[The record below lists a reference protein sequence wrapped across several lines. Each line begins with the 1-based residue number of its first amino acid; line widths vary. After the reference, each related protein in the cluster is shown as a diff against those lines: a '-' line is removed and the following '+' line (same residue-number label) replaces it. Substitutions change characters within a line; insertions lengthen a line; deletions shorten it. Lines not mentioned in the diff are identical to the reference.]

1 MTRFDDQVGH
11 KKGSGS
17 SPTRS
22 LTRVLRHSFSIKFVL
37 IGVLFLLAQT
47 PLWMIEDLIAE

>member
-1 MTRFDDQVGH
+1 MMRFDDRAGH
-11 KKGSGS
+11 KGESGS

-22 LTRVLRHSFSIKFVL
+22 FTRVLRHGFSIKFVL

-47 PLWMIEDLIAE
+47 PLCMIEDLISE